1 MESLN
6 QLLTLFLSFQRF
18 SNQIQVLRELGL
30 DTTTDGDEE
39 LWVIGATSLGSGLTK
54 SCTWV
59 PSRRSL
65 SQNTKEFQSQRWTL
79 DSSDSLSSPLGLLEE
94 LFGDDPWRLLLST
107 IFLNRTQRVQV
118 DVVMHSFLQQWPTAE
133 SVASANVDEISTLI
147 APMGIRNRRARGI
160 VQFSKEYLE
169 LLKSKV
175 NQDKTMKPSKEAS
188 FHLSEDE
195 IKKFYNCGQ
204 YVADAYR
211 IFIQRD
217 WTTNSTDHALEA
229 YVEWKR
235 GLRSLLS
242 SAT

>member
-1 MESLN
+1 M
-6 QLLTLFLSFQRF
+6 
-18 SNQIQVLRELGL
+18 RELGL
-30 DTTTDGDEE
+30 DSATDGDAKR
-39 LWVIGATSLGSGLTK
+39 WVIDTRSLGSGLTK

-59 PSRRSL
+59 PSRRRL
-65 SQNTKEFQSQRWTL
+65 WNTQPWLL
-79 DSSDSLSSPLGLLEE
+79 DPTDTLSSPLGLLEE

-133 SVASANVDEISTLI
+133 SVAAANVDEISTVI

-160 VQFSKEYLE
+160 VQFSKDYLE
-169 LLKSKV
+169 LLKSRVDQGETK
-175 NQDKTMKPSKEAS
+175 KPSKGAS

-195 IKKFYNCGQ
+195 IKRFYNCGQ
-204 YVADAYR
+204 YVSDAYR

-217 WTTNSTDHALEA
+217 WTTNSTDHALEG

-235 GLRSLLS
+235 ALGSLKGTSSRLS

>member
-1 MESLN
+1 M
-6 QLLTLFLSFQRF
+6 
-18 SNQIQVLRELGL
+18 
-30 DTTTDGDEE
+30 
-39 LWVIGATSLGSGLTK
+39 SLGSGLTK

-59 PSRRSL
+59 PSRRL
-65 SQNTKEFQSQRWTL
+65 WNTQNNTKEFQLQRWTL
-79 DSSDSLSSPLGLLEE
+79 DSSDSLPSPLGLLEE
-94 LFGDDPWRLLLST
+94 LFGNDPWRMLLST

-133 SVASANVDEISTLI
+133 SVAAANVNEISTVI
-147 APMGIRNRRARGI
+147 APMGIRHRRARGI
-160 VQFSKEYLE
+160 VQFSKEYLA

-175 NQDKTMKPSKEAS
+175 DQDETMKTSKEAS
-188 FHLSEDE
+188 FHLTQDE
-195 IKKFYNCGQ
+195 IKRFYNCGQ

-235 GLRSLLS
+235 GLGSLKGTTSRLS

>member
-1 MESLN
+1 M
-6 QLLTLFLSFQRF
+6 TLILSFQRF
-18 SNQIQVLRELGL
+18 SNQTQVLRELGL
-30 DTTTDGDEE
+30 DTATAGDEE
-39 LWVIGATSLGSGLTK
+39 QLVIDTSSLGSGLTK

-59 PSRRSL
+59 PSRRL
-65 SQNTKEFQSQRWTL
+65 WKTQNTKDFQSQRWTL

-118 DVVMHSFLQQWPTAE
+118 DVVMHSFLQRWPTAE
-133 SVASANVDEISTLI
+133 SVAAANVNEISTVI

-160 VQFSKEYLE
+160 MQFSKEYME

-175 NQDKTMKPSKEAS
+175 NQGETMKPSKEAS

-195 IKKFYNCGQ
+195 IKRFYNCGQ

-211 IFIQRD
+211 IFINRD
-217 WTTNSTDHALEA
+217 WTTNSADHALEA

-235 GLRSLLS
+235 GLKSLKGTTSRLS
-242 SAT
+242 YST